1 MQCVLETQW
10 CSLVLLILELVWT
23 VSNSVD
29 HVHSFHSINNV
40 KTIVTMQF
48 FKLELVN
55 VTRLD
60 NKTSVYSYCTQCAT
74 YMYM

>member
-1 MQCVLETQW
+1 MHNTFYSYTDIISRQCTCVLETQW
-10 CSLVLLILELVWT
+10 CSLVLLVWT
-23 VSNSVD
+23 VNNSID
-29 HVHSFHSINNV
+29 HVHSFHSINHV

-60 NKTSVYSYCTQCAT
+60 N
-74 YMYM
+74 